1 VDDIGREYAGRPG
14 RGNPA
19 EVILIPSSRPVP
31 PFTRCVEVDLV
42 DETTL
47 SVRGTDE
54 WELVMKEARAVER
67 VQPWGATG
75 TIFRIELEGGQT
87 KHYIVFE
94 SAG

>member
-1 VDDIGREYAGRPG
+1 MP
-14 RGNPA
+14 
-19 EVILIPSSRPVP
+19 PSRHVP
-31 PFTRCVEVDLV
+31 LFTRCVEVDLV

-54 WELVMKEARAVER
+54 WEIVRKGARAVER
-67 VQPWGATG
+67 IQPWGATG
-75 TIFRIELEGGQT
+75 TIFRIELEGGQI